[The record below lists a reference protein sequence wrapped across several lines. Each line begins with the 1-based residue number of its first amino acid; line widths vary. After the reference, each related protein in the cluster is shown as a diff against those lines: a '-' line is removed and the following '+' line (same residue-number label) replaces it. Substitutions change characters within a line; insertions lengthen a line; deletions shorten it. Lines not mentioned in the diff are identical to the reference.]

1 MLGSLAEHGEAM
13 SASEATAVINGVR
26 TATLHTDYVSVA
38 AKHCALLPSLSPA
51 CTTCLR
57 CRMAFI
63 SSVVLCADLITSIQ
77 RASYYGRDVE
87 TAAENGGKGGGGLIV
102 VRTVTTL
109 LAVTYAFPVVAAEAV
124 PLAEC
129 FADKLI
135 EHGL

>member
-1 MLGSLAEHGEAM
+1 MLWRL
-13 SASEATAVINGVR
+13 VLI
-26 TATLHTDYVSVA
+26 
-38 AKHCALLPSLSPA
+38 LS
-51 CTTCLR
+51 
-57 CRMAFI
+57 I
-63 SSVVLCADLITSIQ
+63 VLCADLITSIQ

-102 VRTVTTL
+102 VRTVTML